1 MEGLREWLS
10 ALYTAGIPCA
20 VVSCLDRKHML
31 QSLERMELK
40 KYFQAVHIPLK

>member
-1 MEGLREWLS
+1 MEGLREWLG

-31 QSLERMELK
+31 ESLERMDLK
-40 KYFQAVHIPLK
+40 KYFQVL